1 LTSFTFLYALVSY
14 KVFRKTRRL
23 ELTSKAKM
31 TVSCAILTFRKGSK
45 MKQPV
50 LKSEAVLS
58 GKGQVTLPQ
67 EVRQRLGLKQG
78 DRIEFVLEGELTVL
92 RPARK
97 DANPF
102 EAYAGALGNFET
114 KEDINQWVA
123 TLRDEQD

>member
-1 LTSFTFLYALVSY
+1 
-14 KVFRKTRRL
+14 
-23 ELTSKAKM
+23 M

-78 DRIEFVLEGELTVL
+78 DRIEFVLEGELTML

-97 DANPF
+97 DINPF
-102 EAYAGALGNFET
+102 EAYAGVLGNFET